1 MSQPLGETRHTRRSF
16 LDLLLGIGA
25 TGWLASVFY
34 PALRYLTPLPL
45 SGPGGP
51 VKLSPEQ
58 LTALEKEKFVIVP
71 AQGKRILVFQ
81 DPAQKVRALDARCTH
96 EGCTVKFVPGESVIW
111 CACHNGRFDL
121 DGRVISG
128 PPPRP
133 LGQYVANQDAKG
145 GIVVTPRQA

>member
-1 MSQPLGETRHTRRSF
+1 MSQPPVEFRHTRRSF
-16 LDLLLGIGA
+16 LDLLLGLGA
-25 TGWLASVFY
+25 TGWMAAVLY
-34 PALRYLTPLPL
+34 PVVRYLTPLPTA
-45 SGPGGP
+45 GPGGP
-51 VKLSPEQ
+51 VKLSEDQ
-58 LTALEKEKFVIVP
+58 ARALAKDSFVIVP

-81 DPAQKVRALDARCTH
+81 DASQTLRALDARCTH

-133 LGQYVANQDAKG
+133 LAQYLARQDAEG
-145 GIVVTPRQA
+145 GVVVTPQTA